1 MHTQYYKLDY
11 LSPHYCDFFDAV
23 GRHAAEARIFQ
34 EGLSSVPSVK
44 KEIRKDECQ
53 YETITL
59 TSSSAGPS
67 AGIKPISPLDD
78 GLSYDRIRAAVVK
91 RLSELKPSDVET
103 AYSRNIRPWFPIVA
117 EQKLVTQLPNS
128 WDNKALDLTL
138 LSLSIVLFS
147 TAPNPKSC
155 GDSNKFGIMD
165 LYLSVKS
172 WIALVEGL
180 GMNSM
185 ELVQARLV
193 IVAFEVFHGFYP
205 AAYISIGA
213 VVRAA
218 ETLKT
223 GRDLEAPTYKPRTEE
238 ERVEEL
244 TTWAAIKILDRYIAA
259 ECGETPPVTRRIY
272 NKDPDLPYS
281 ELPFAVCPVLLSAPL
296 SPQRQFLRLYEATNL
311 LDKVHL
317 AFYEPTPRISFN
329 LEEGAL
335 LLNFEKNT
343 QMLKSLRAFLDRLNT
358 RWLTAGRYVA
368 LLDED
373 TTPRIFKALERDRN
387 CEIPIRM
394 LGPQFKVLLLGS
406 RIGVMIKRHRRFL
419 GMIEKIIKEI
429 VVFKMTVR
437 EEQLLA
443 DSVAFST
450 SSCDFKICCSHA
462 KWTTTFSSP
471 VLTMEDVTSKYL
483 DAIIAASNS
492 RNVALEADRL

>member
-1 MHTQYYKLDY
+1 MRLGDTRQKPAYSRKACLRCRR
-11 LSPHYCDFFDAV
+11 SKRKCDRV
-23 GRHAAEARIFQ
+23 LPKCLLCTR
-34 EGLSSVPSVK
+34 
-44 KEIRKDECQ
+44 RKDECQ

-67 AGIKPISPLDD
+67 VGIKPISPLND
-78 GLSYDRIRAAVVK
+78 GLSCDHIRAAVVE
-91 RLSELKPSDVET
+91 RLSGLKPSDVET
-103 AYSRNIRPWFPIVA
+103 AYSRNIRPWFPIIA
-117 EQKLVTQLPNS
+117 ESKLVTQLPNS
-128 WDNKALDLTL
+128 WDDKALDFTL

-147 TAPNPKSC
+147 TAPNPKGC
-155 GDSNKFGIMD
+155 GDANKFGIMD

-223 GRDLEAPTYKPRTEE
+223 GRDLEAPSYKPRTEQ

-317 AFYEPTPRISFN
+317 AFYEPTPRMSFN

-335 LLNFEKNT
+335 LVRTLSSLKTVILEEAQDGSRIYSSGLHVCNIGLLLIHGTCDKAKALNYNIKEEWMTAALPMTTVIEDIYDMVHSFVVDEDDLDRIPPFVNFLLYKAASIVTVRLRDQLNFEKNT
-343 QMLKSLRAFLDRLNT
+343 QMLKSLRVFLDRLNT
-358 RWLTAGRYVA
+358 RWLTAGRFIA

-373 TTPRIFKALERDRN
+373 TTPRIFKALER
-387 CEIPIRM
+387 
-394 LGPQFKVLLLGS
+394 V
-406 RIGVMIKRHRRFL
+406 
-419 GMIEKIIKEI
+419 
-429 VVFKMTVR
+429 
-437 EEQLLA
+437 
-443 DSVAFST
+443 
-450 SSCDFKICCSHA
+450 
-462 KWTTTFSSP
+462 
-471 VLTMEDVTSKYL
+471 
-483 DAIIAASNS
+483 
-492 RNVALEADRL
+492 